1 MGSRHA
7 RSSAADTAADAGRD
21 PGRRWWQTTAGL
33 LAEDLREVL
42 SGLARSRLFAGA
54 LAVLLT
60 VDLVLIVLH
69 VLHELRDMGLLGDH
83 RLLRNPLLLLSQDRG
98 YGEVWGYA
106 KTLAATAVFIVLA
119 WKHRAPIFGAL
130 ALTFAVIVLDDS
142 LMLHEVY
149 GYRLAA
155 ALALEPRFGLEA
167 QDFGELLVWSGL
179 GVPVAA
185 ALLYGFWHS
194 DRQSRA
200 LAAIFFGLLAALV
213 FLAVGIDMLHIALND
228 AFRGAHRLWP
238 LIEEGGELV
247 VLSLACAAAVALSA
261 AKSKL

>member
-1 MGSRHA
+1 MGGRHA
-7 RSSAADTAADAGRD
+7 RNSAAETAANASRD
-21 PGRRWWQTTAGL
+21 LERRWWPTTSGP
-33 LAEDLREVL
+33 LAEDLRRVL

-60 VDLVLIVLH
+60 ADLVLIVLH
-69 VLHELRDMGLLGDH
+69 ILHELRSMGLLGDQQ
-83 RLLRNPLLLLSQDRG
+83 LLRNPLLLLSQDRG
-98 YGEVWGYA
+98 YGELWGYA
-106 KTLAATAVFIVLA
+106 KALAVTAVFIVLA
-119 WKHRAPIFGAL
+119 WKRRAPIFGAL
-130 ALTFAVIVLDDS
+130 AFTFAVIVLDDS

-179 GVPVAA
+179 GVLVAA
-185 ALLYGFWHS
+185 ALLYGFWRS

-200 LAAIFFGLLAALV
+200 LAAIFLGLLAALV
-213 FLAVGIDMLHIALND
+213 LFAVGVDMLHIALSD

-261 AKSKL
+261 AKS